1 MRLTTLACA
10 VALIVATGTAATS
23 ATAAAEAPRRTT
35 TTTVYGDDACPT
47 ATNGDIIVCGRLP
60 EDERYRIPKKIREA
74 QAKKKERVEQNW
86 ASRNATLDDL
96 ARAERPN
103 SCSVVGAGGQTGCS
117 EAMLRQWADERR
129 AEGKQVGIPF

>member
-1 MRLTTLACA
+1 MKLTTLACA
-10 VALIVATGTAATS
+10 AVLLVATGTAATS
-23 ATAAAEAPRRTT
+23 AAAADAPRRTT
-35 TTTVYGDDACPT
+35 TTTVYGDDACPA
-47 ATNGDIIVCGRLP
+47 ATNGDIVVCGRLP
-60 EDERYRIPKKIREA
+60 ESERYRIPKKIREQ

-86 ASRNATLDDL
+86 ASRNSTLDDL